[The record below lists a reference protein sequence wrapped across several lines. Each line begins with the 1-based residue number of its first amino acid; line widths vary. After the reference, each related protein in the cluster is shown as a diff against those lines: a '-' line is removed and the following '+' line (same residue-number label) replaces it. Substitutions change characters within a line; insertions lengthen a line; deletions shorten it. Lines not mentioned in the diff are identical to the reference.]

1 MAEDNRMAPD
11 GRAESARRVLDI
23 PGARRTESIG
33 DAQGKKLIVGR
44 EICLSGEIS
53 ACDTLVV
60 EGRVEAALSDSRTIE
75 ITETGVFKGEIEINV
90 AEISGQFEGSLT
102 ARNRLIIHSKGSVK
116 GRIRYAEIEV
126 ERGGR
131 VEGDVQVISDAEI
144 TDISSGPSGEG

>member
-1 MAEDNRMAPD
+1 MAEDKRVLPEA
-11 GRAESARRVLDI
+11 ARRVLDI
-23 PGARRTESIG
+23 PSTRRTESIG

-44 EICLSGEIS
+44 EICLTGEIS

-90 AEISGQFEGSLT
+90 AEISGQFEGALT
-102 ARNRLIIHSKGSVK
+102 AHHRLVIHSKGSVK

-126 ERGGR
+126 DRGGR
-131 VEGDVQVISDAEI
+131 IEGDVEPISDAEI
-144 TDISSGPSGEG
+144 TDTLSGTSGEEQTE